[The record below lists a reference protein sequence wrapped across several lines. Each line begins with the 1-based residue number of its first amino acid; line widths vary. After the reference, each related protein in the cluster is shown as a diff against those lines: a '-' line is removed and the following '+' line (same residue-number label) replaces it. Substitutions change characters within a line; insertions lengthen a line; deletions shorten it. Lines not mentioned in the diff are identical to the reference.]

1 MKYFSLQLNLLQNIR
16 FASALLELDK
26 DIAIPVKWLD
36 TFKHLN
42 KYFDIPFKVCSGD
55 CESMDIGYNHTKPEV
70 SIGKIKRPLVFPMC
84 MIEYCKWG
92 HKERKFVFSGIM
104 TKRKSIL
111 DKFIKNNPDENI
123 EIKASTN
130 GRTLPI
136 KAWDDEYYKGLMK
149 SEFVLCPDGDFV
161 WTYRF
166 FEAII
171 CGAIPVI
178 ENKCDLYDGF
188 FYYDMGSKDIVYRE
202 DMAKKNLE
210 LLKERFTL

>member
-1 MKYFSLQLNLLQNIR
+1 MECFSLQLNLLQNIR
-16 FASALLELDK
+16 FASALLETR
-26 DIAIPVKWLD
+26 DIVIPKKWAGV
-36 TFKHLN
+36 FEHLN
-42 KYFDIPFKVCSGD
+42 KYFELPFNVGEGKPLDIS
-55 CESMDIGYNHTKPEV
+55 YNHIKPEV

-92 HKERKFVFSGIM
+92 YKERKFVFSGMI
-104 TKRKSIL
+104 TKRKPVL

-136 KAWDDEYYKGLMK
+136 KAWDDEYYRGLMK
-149 SEFVLCPDGDFV
+149 SEFVLCPDGDYV

-188 FYYDMGSKDIVYRE
+188 FYYDMDSKDIVYKE